1 MINIISEDDNQD
13 DDEDNNSRDSYSNT
27 LKKTKLEREYTIMN
41 DYIDNIQ
48 SNANG
53 GKLCS

>member
-1 MINIISEDDNQD
+1 MINIISDDDNQD
-13 DDEDNNSRDSYSNT
+13 DDEDDNSRDSYGNT
-27 LKKTKLEREYTIMN
+27 LKKIKLEREYTIMN